1 MQQKKL
7 TQSLIKINTLIKK
20 FGIIFLIISI
30 GCLIN
35 FYSGYRGVF
44 PLDSFL
50 IYEAGYKVLNNY
62 HPFKDY
68 WSITGPV
75 LDYLQ
80 FLFFQNIWGKLAKLR
95 SSFYSY

>member
-7 TQSLIKINTLIKK
+7 TQSLIKINILKKK

-30 GCLIN
+30 GCLTN

-62 HPFKDY
+62 FRIKLIGRMALLSPKKIINKEVFKKYIFD
-68 WSITGPV
+68 P
-75 LDYLQ
+75 
-80 FLFFQNIWGKLAKLR
+80 R
-95 SSFYSY
+95 